1 MSIRANIIKGEH
13 KMAAKFYA
21 KSPGNEGVYQ
31 KYGGYR
37 AS

>member
-21 KSPGNEGVYQ
+21 KSPGNEGYIKNMEVI
-31 KYGGYR
+31 
-37 AS
+37 